1 MHSCSPP
8 PSIERARPLLGTLV
22 AVRVDRASPRRAQR
36 AIESAF
42 EAVSQIQ
49 RLMSFQDAASD
60 VSRLNR
66 EAATKAVR
74 VHAHTYCVL
83 AWAAHIARVSN
94 GIFDVSVAG
103 RLTEWGVLAAPPAAQ
118 PFDPAATF
126 RDVELLPGCC
136 VRFRRPLWLD
146 LSGIAKGYAVDRAIA
161 QLTHFGITSARVNAG
176 GDLRVLG
183 TQTETVALRTA
194 VPQQLLRPA
203 LEIEGA
209 ALATSS
215 GAVTR
220 RRHGDGWVSAHVAG
234 ASRAAIDARTT
245 VSVVARRCV
254 LADALTK
261 VVLAD
266 PAHAAPVLEHFGAGA
281 YVHHPDLPGGGWQIL
296 GTLQ

>member
-22 AVRVDRASPRRAQR
+22 AVRVDRVSPWRAKR
-36 AIESAF
+36 AIEGAF
-42 EAVSQIQ
+42 AAVSEIQ

-66 EAATKAVR
+66 EAATRAVK

-83 AWAAHIARVSN
+83 AWAAHIAQVSN
-94 GIFDVSVAG
+94 GIFDVSIAG
-103 RLTEWGVLAAPPAAQ
+103 RLAEWGILAAPEAAQ
-118 PFDPAATF
+118 PFDPSATF
-126 RDVELLPGCC
+126 RDVELLPGHC
-136 VRFRRPLWLD
+136 VRFKRPLWLD

-161 QLTHFGITSARVNAG
+161 RLTHFGIKSARVDAG

-194 VPQQLLRPA
+194 MPHLHVQPA

-215 GAVTR
+215 GHVTR
-220 RRHGDGWVSAHVAG
+220 RRHGGGWVSSHVAG

-254 LADALTK
+254 IADALTK

-266 PAHAAPVLEHFGAGA
+266 PTRSAYVLEHFGAGA
-281 YVHHPDLPGGGWQIL
+281 YVHHPDAPGSGWKTL